1 MDDLRHEIKQLL
13 PGGVFLMDIKED
25 PHRRLVRCFVDAEES
40 ISIDETTEI
49 AKSIQNSGLLD
60 EYYPDGA
67 SLEVTTIG
75 LSEPLEQPFQY
86 RKNVGRMLNLTYDK
100 NGNQKHTEAELV
112 GFSDGIL
119 YIKNK
124 YKGQFQLVLENILQA
139 KVIVQFN

>member
-1 MDDLRHEIKQLL
+1 M
-13 PGGVFLMDIKED
+13 
-25 PHRRLVRCFVDAEES
+25 
-40 ISIDETTEI
+40 
-49 AKSIQNSGLLD
+49 LD

-119 YIKNK
+119 YLKNK
-124 YKGQFQLVLENILQA
+124 YKGHFQLVLENILQA